1 MTTKTVKIVVDGCP
15 SNPRTDMDNLT
26 VMACLH
32 GRYDLGDK
40 NAKTIIAEKLGVSAS
55 DYSVPELVEM
65 AINKKGLV
73 FAHSPLYLY
82 DHSGI
87 TMSTKPFSCPWDSGQ
102 VGEILIFTAD
112 IKEAFGV
119 KRIGKKKKALLEE
132 KAKLHIES
140 DVKIYDNY
148 ISGEVYGFQIL
159 DEDGN
164 VEDSCYGFYGD
175 DVKTNGILDYIP
187 EDLHEE
193 AINAEIS
200 YS

>member
-15 SNPRTDMDNLT
+15 SNPRTEMDNLT

-55 DYSVPELVEM
+55 DNSIPELVEM
-65 AINKKGLV
+65 AIKRGLV

-87 TMSTKPFSCPWDSGQ
+87 TMSTTPFSCPWDSGQ
-102 VGEILIFTAD
+102 VGEILIFKDD

-140 DVKIYDNY
+140 DVKNYDNY
-148 ISGEVYGFQIL
+148 ICGEVYGVQIL

-164 VEDSCYGFYGD
+164 VEDSFYGFYGD
-175 DVKTNGILDYIP
+175 DIKTNGILDCIP
-187 EDLHEE
+187 EELHEE
-193 AINAEIS
+193 AINAKIS